1 MQTDYQFTQ
10 SKHRRRLAAGGAVAI
25 LFAAGV
31 LQPAIQASRASSHR
45 EAPVISND
53 AQADTTDVYAFVSP
67 DRPDSV
73 TLIGSWIPL
82 EAPEGG
88 PNYYRFSD
96 DITYTINIDNVGDA
110 QAHIKYEFNFKTS
123 VRNPATF
130 LYNTGPVTSLN
141 DADWN
146 VRQFYTVTEVVSD
159 TVGVTRTVLFGN
171 KLSTPVNIGEKS
183 TPNWQA
189 LSDEAIYSTGTGANE
204 IKVFTGQT
212 DDPFWVD
219 LGSVFDLLTLRMQ
232 QPPIGYSSGLKP
244 GLDGLRGYNVH
255 SIAIQVPT
263 SRLLVNQGANT
274 DPTIGVWATSHR
286 PSIRT
291 FGGLGVETSSGPA
304 VQVSRLGMP
313 LVNEVV
319 VPLALKDAFNSIP
332 PSVDAPLAT
341 GQIPGLEPAG
351 ALLLSSVLTPEL
363 QTLLNGLYQ
372 VPNPGKPR
380 SDIFDIFLQGI
391 VTAQPFTITTKNG
404 PFVLPAGY
412 NVNRPKAANRQ
423 PAEMLRLNTSIKGDL
438 CAPTP
443 NYQLGMLGGDAC
455 GFPNGRRLAD
465 DVTEIE
471 LLAVAGAA
479 WRPLTNDN
487 SFAFNPALVN
497 VLTDSVERNDV
508 PFRATFPYLGYAHSG
523 QTRLHSQP
531 YGLVLPWM
539 YKNSGPAAQ

>member
-1 MQTDYQFTQ
+1 MQTDHQNSS
-10 SKHRRRLAAGGAVAI
+10 SKHRKRLASGAAVAI

-31 LQPAIQASRASSHR
+31 LQPALQASRASSHR
-45 EAPVISND
+45 EAPLISND

-67 DRPDSV
+67 DRQDSV
-73 TLIGSWIPL
+73 TLVGSWIPL

-88 PNYYRFSD
+88 PNYYKFSD
-96 DITYTINIDNVGDA
+96 DVVYTLNVDNVGDA
-110 QAHIKYEFNFKTS
+110 QAHIQYQVRFKTE

-130 LYNTGPVTSLN
+130 LYNTGPITSLT
-141 DADWN
+141 DPDWN
-146 VRQFYTVTEVVSD
+146 VRQFYTVTEIVSD
-159 TVGVTRTVLFGN
+159 TVGVTSTVLFSN
-171 KLSTPVNIGEKS
+171 KLSNPVNIGEKS
-183 TPNWQA
+183 TPDHKA
-189 LSDEAIYSTGTGANE
+189 LTDAAIYSTGTGADE
-204 IKVFTGQT
+204 IKVFAGQS

-232 QPPIGYSSGLKP
+232 QPPVGYASGMKP
-244 GLDGLRGYNVH
+244 GMDGLRGYNVH
-255 SIAIQVPT
+255 SIAIQIPT
-263 SRLLVNQGANT
+263 KRLLIDRGANT

-286 PSIRT
+286 PSVRT
-291 FGGLGVETSSGPA
+291 IGALNTETHSGPL

-319 VPLALKDAFNSIP
+319 IPLALKDAFNSVP
-332 PSVDAPLAT
+332 PSVDFPLAT

-363 QTLLNGLYQ
+363 QTLLNGLYG

-380 SDIFDIFLQGI
+380 NDIFDIFLQGI
-391 VTAQPFTITTKNG
+391 VTAQPFTITTKTG
-404 PFVLPAGY
+404 PQVLPVGF
-412 NVNRPKAANRQ
+412 NVNRPKAVNRQ

-443 NYQLGMLGGDAC
+443 NYQLGLLGGDAC

-479 WRPLTNDN
+479 WRPLTNDT
-487 SFAFNPALVN
+487 SFSFNPALVN

-508 PFRATFPYLGYAHSG
+508 PFRATFPYLAYAHSG
-523 QTRLHSQP
+523 QTRLHSHP
-531 YGLVLPWM
+531 YGLVLPWQ
-539 YKNSGPAAQ
+539 YKNAGPAAQ